1 MKRWVLLGFVGLVA
15 ACKGKDTTQPA
26 NTDCVDTNSQA
37 LPSTGMA
44 SQSMALDSEEP
55 EAAALDGREP
65 VLIRYRRT
73 VSAASAAQAAS
84 DAVTRAGGV
93 VKARWARLGAVAARL
108 SPQERAELARD
119 PDVLAIEP
127 DRPVHA
133 FTRQAVV
140 TTGEVGEY
148 TPGVKQ
154 VQAPDVWDANQDG
167 ILDDKAPNGSG
178 IKVCVI
184 DSGWD
189 NRHPEL
195 KAAYAGG
202 KDFVDHDDDPL
213 DFDTTTGKWGGGHGT
228 HTAATI
234 VAQLGSAGS
243 VSPGDDPNGVVGVA
257 PGVELLVARV
267 LNTKGNGTTSD
278 IISAL
283 DWCQGQGA
291 KIVSLSLGAS
301 DPSDTEKAAF
311 QSVVQGGILPIAA
324 SGNSATGDAAG
335 DAAIGIAYPAG
346 YDGVLAVGAVDF
358 DGKHAVFSQVGP
370 QLSLVAPGVDVLSA
384 MIVGAESYS
393 QVTVDG
399 RTFDSRSLAFA
410 PVGDYTG
417 KMLTCGVG
425 DSRDACG
432 KEATCSGFV
441 AYVDRGGTDQL
452 GAGLTFAKKVDF
464 MRRAGARAVII
475 GNNDPNDGI
484 GNFTLGG
491 DGTWLPSAAVSNAD
505 GSTIKSL
512 QDKDAQV
519 KLVGVDYA
527 RLSGTSMAT
536 PHVSGV
542 AALVWSAC
550 PALPAARVRKLLEDS
565 AKDLGTAGHDDTYGY
580 GLVQAKAALD
590 LLQQTGGCPPP

>member
-1 MKRWVLLGFVGLVA
+1 MKRWVLLGLVGLVS
-15 ACKGKDTTQPA
+15 ACKGDDKQPA
-26 NTDCVDTNSQA
+26 SADCMDVAQA
-37 LPSTGMA
+37 LPSAGMS
-44 SQSMALDSEEP
+44 SQGMALDSEEP
-55 EAAALDGREP
+55 QAAALDGREP
-65 VLIRYRRT
+65 VLVRYRRT
-73 VSAASAAQAAS
+73 VSAASAAQGAS
-84 DAVTRAGGV
+84 DAVTRSGGV
-93 VKARWARLGAVAARL
+93 VKARWSRLGAVAARL
-108 SPQERAELARD
+108 SRQEREALAND

-140 TTGEVGEY
+140 TQGGVGEY
-148 TPGVKQ
+148 TEGLKQ
-154 VQAPDVWDANQDG
+154 VQAPQVWDANNDG

-189 NRHPEL
+189 NRQPEL
-195 KAAYAGG
+195 RAAYAGG

-213 DFDTTTGKWGGGHGT
+213 DFDATTGKWGGGHGT

-243 VSPGDDPNGVVGVA
+243 VAPGDDPNGVVGVA

-267 LNTKGNGTTSD
+267 LNTKGNGSTSD

-283 DWCQGQGA
+283 DWCQTQGA

-301 DPSDTEKAAF
+301 DPSPTEEEAFKKAI
-311 QSVVQGGILPIAA
+311 QGGILPVAA
-324 SGNSATGDAAG
+324 SGNSATGDAVG
-335 DAAIGIAYPAG
+335 DAALGIAYPAG
-346 YDGVLAVGAVDF
+346 YDGVMAVGAVNF
-358 DGKHAVFSQVGP
+358 KNEHAIFSQVGP
-370 QLSLVAPGVDVLSA
+370 SLSLVAPGVDVLSA
-384 MIVGAESYS
+384 MIIGSESYS
-393 QVTVDG
+393 QVSVDG
-399 RTFDSRSLAFA
+399 QPFNSNAVSFA
-410 PVGDYTG
+410 PTGDYAGT
-417 KMLTCGVG
+417 MLNCGVG

-441 AYVDRGGTDQL
+441 AYVDRGGTDEL

-475 GNNDPNDGI
+475 GNNDPKDGI
-484 GNFTLGG
+484 GNFTLGT
-491 DGTWLPSAAVSNAD
+491 DGTWVPTAAVSNAD
-505 GSTIKSL
+505 GATLKSL
-512 QDKDAQV
+512 QGKEAEV

-527 RLSGTSMAT
+527 RLSGTSMST

-542 AALVWSAC
+542 AALVWSAR
-550 PALPAARVRKLLEDS
+550 PTLTAAQVRQLLEDS
-565 AKDLGTAGHDDTYGY
+565 AKDLGTAGPDSTYGH

-590 LLQQTGGCPPP
+590 LLQTRFPAP